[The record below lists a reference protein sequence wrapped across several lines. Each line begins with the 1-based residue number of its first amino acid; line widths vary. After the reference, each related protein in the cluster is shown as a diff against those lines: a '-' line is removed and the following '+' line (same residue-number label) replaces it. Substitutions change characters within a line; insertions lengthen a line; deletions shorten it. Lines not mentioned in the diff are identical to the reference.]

1 MKSNKTE
8 QSDTP
13 AYKVYSDILQKPFNT
28 VEELVAAE
36 ENYHERVL
44 RKEAQIQQKK
54 QRAEEVEQAL
64 KDLEA
69 AKVEAREILVEA
81 NKKSSEV
88 IKTAEDKYRE
98 LKRKFIDDY
107 GAFHMSYYNDNGNET
122 VRISDLVDSFFDN
135 DFWLKFYLN

>member
-1 MKSNKTE
+1 MKDNKTE
-8 QSDTP
+8 QSVTP
-13 AYKVYSDILQKPFNT
+13 AYKVYSDVLKKPFDT

-36 ENYHERVL
+36 QKYHEL
-44 RKEAQIQQKK
+44 ELEKEAKAQQKK

-88 IKTAEDKYRE
+88 IKSAEDKYRE
-98 LKRKFIDDY
+98 LKRKFINDY
-107 GAFHMSYYNDNGNET
+107 GSFHMSYYNDNGNET
-122 VRISDLVDSFFDN
+122 IRISDLFDSFFDS
-135 DFWLKFYLN
+135 DFWFKF